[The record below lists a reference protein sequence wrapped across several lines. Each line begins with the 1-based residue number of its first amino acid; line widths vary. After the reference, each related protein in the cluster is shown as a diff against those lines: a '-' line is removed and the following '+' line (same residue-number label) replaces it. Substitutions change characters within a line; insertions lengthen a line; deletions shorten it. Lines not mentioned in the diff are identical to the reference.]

1 MARYTGSRDKIN
13 RRFGQPIF
21 GPSKA
26 LERRNFPPGVHGAK
40 GRRKQSDFAIAV
52 GEKQK
57 MKYGYGIL
65 EKQFR
70 RYYQK
75 AVQSRGVTGEKLLQ
89 LLETRLDSIVDHLGF
104 ASTRRSARQMVSH
117 GHIAVNGKKVSI
129 PSFGCRTGDV
139 VEVRDT
145 PKSRQLGTNALE
157 KTQIRPVPDWLTL
170 NKEQFKG
177 TLTRIPTREE
187 LNPVANEQLV
197 VELYSR
203 S

>member
-40 GRRKQSDFAIAV
+40 GRRKQSDYAIAM

-57 MKYGYGIL
+57 MKYSYGIL

-70 RYYQK
+70 LYYQK
-75 AVQSRGVTGEKLLQ
+75 AVQSRGVTGEKMLQ

-104 ASTRRSARQMVSH
+104 SATRRSSRQMVSH
-117 GHIAVNGKKVSI
+117 GHISVNGKKVTI
-129 PSFGCRTGDV
+129 PSYGCRTGV
-139 VEVRDT
+139 VIEVREN
-145 PKSRQLGTNALE
+145 PKSRQLGTRGL
-157 KTQIRPVPDWLTL
+157 
-170 NKEQFKG
+170 
-177 TLTRIPTREE
+177 
-187 LNPVANEQLV
+187 
-197 VELYSR
+197 
-203 S
+203 